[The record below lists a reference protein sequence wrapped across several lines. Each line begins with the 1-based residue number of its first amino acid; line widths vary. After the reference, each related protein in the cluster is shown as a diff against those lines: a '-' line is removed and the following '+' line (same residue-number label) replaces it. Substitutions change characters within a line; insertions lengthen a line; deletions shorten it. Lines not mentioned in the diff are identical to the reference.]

1 MPEKETTGVRKMREG
16 IVVSD
21 SMDKT
26 IVVRVERL
34 VRHPLYG
41 RVLRRRKKYMVHDE
55 NNEAHLGDIVRI
67 AESRPYSRRKSWR
80 MVAIVRRAETPQA
93 GVEAV
98 TEAVEVTD
106 EVADIIAE
114 AEQDVPAAEDVS
126 ADEPE
131 AAEHGDFEDDDEG
144 DEDLEDEDED

>member
-1 MPEKETTGVRKMREG
+1 MPNSETTGLRKTREG

-34 VRHPLYG
+34 VRHPLYA

-55 NNEAHLGDIVRI
+55 DNEARLGDIVRI
-67 AESRPYSRRKSWR
+67 AECRPHSRRKSWR
-80 MVAIVRRAETPQA
+80 MVAVIRRADTPQA

-98 TEAVEVTD
+98 TEAVEVTN
-106 EVADIIAE
+106 EVAEIIAD
-114 AEQDVPAAEDVS
+114 AEQAAPAAED
-126 ADEPE
+126 APDEQPE
-131 AAEHGDFEDDDEG
+131 APAQEEPVDDRDDE
-144 DEDLEDEDED
+144 EEQEDED